1 MRGLGKSFLCA
12 AAVLSSA
19 ILATSAGWAANA
31 TGAGALGNR
40 NVEQV
45 IVTGERDAALV
56 GRVEMAL
63 KADRYLYA
71 EHVNVLSKNGV
82 VTLEGMVAD
91 PWDLRTALRLA
102 ASVPGVRSVVDNLE
116 LYGDGSTTTG

>member
-1 MRGLGKSFLCA
+1 MRALRKSVLC

-19 ILATSAGWAANA
+19 ILGTSAGWAANPS
-31 TGAGALGNR
+31 GAGAAAPI
-40 NVEQV
+40 EQV

-56 GRVEMAL
+56 GHVETAL
-63 KADRYLYA
+63 NGDRYLYA

-91 PWDLRTALRLA
+91 SWDLMTAIRVTR
-102 ASVPGVRSVVDNLE
+102 SVPGVRQVVDNLE
-116 LYGDGSTTTG
+116 MYGDTGNITGG